1 MRRFLSVLSL
11 FLVLTLQGSHLSWP
25 GQQTTVDAEVEAI
38 LAQMGPEERVGQ
50 LFLVTFYGSDYGSD
64 SEIARLISEYRVG
77 GVVLLAENGNF
88 SGEGDDLPEQIYR
101 LTSELQR
108 LAGGLQSEE
117 IAGEPDS
124 SANEG
129 VYIPLFIGVEQGEGY
144 PYDYLPSVMSPLPTS
159 MAIGATWDPT
169 LAQEAGRVAGQELTA
184 LGFNLLLGPSAD
196 VVQVPQPYTAGDM
209 GTRVFGGEPF
219 WVSQMTA
226 AYVRGVHEGSEGR
239 VAVVPRYFP
248 GYGGADRLASVEI
261 PTVRRSLDQLIQFD
275 LKPFFAVTGGATDP
289 LERAEGLMTGHIR
302 YLGFQGDNPRLSTR
316 PISLDQQALQVL
328 LRLDRINSWRQ
339 SGGLLISDAL
349 GLRGVRRFYDPQEM
363 SFSNRRVAQ
372 DAFLAGNDILYLGN
386 FGGSSSTDQT
396 ARIIDTIEFFVQ
408 LYNTDPAFQARVDES
423 VRRIIQAKLNLYQRF
438 ELDRVL
444 SQTVA
449 LDAVGQNTQVA
460 LNVAQRAL
468 TLLSPEQAELLSAPR
483 SGEHI
488 VVFTDSRVVQ
498 QCPTCTARPL
508 LAVDALQSAILR
520 LYGPQASDLVS
531 LANIQSFSFDQ
542 LSNYLQYGPQEVIS
556 GEGTPQPDALAIALN
571 SADWIVFVMLNV
583 DTNAVPS
590 SDVVKRFLAYSPVGT
605 DTQIVVM
612 AMGAP
617 YYLDSTEIGKLAAY
631 YALYDY
637 SEPFID
643 VAARALFLGV
653 PESGASPVSVSGI
666 GYDIFEVTSP
676 DPDQIINLSVVNAT
690 EEAEEGTATLATPPV
705 LEQGDTLFLTTS
717 IILDQNAHPVPDGTP
732 VEFIVEYLNTGLRD
746 TLSAV
751 TMGGVARADLP
762 LVRAGDLRITAQS
775 GLARNSNAI
784 RLTVPDIG
792 SAVISILPPDIPPT
806 STPSPTDTP
815 TPESSVL
822 NLTATAVPQG
832 ETGPQPR
839 SVYFRDL
846 FLSLLGLCGIGGV
859 IFLLGLHKHDL
870 NYALL
875 ISLPAFI
882 VGLVGYNYYALLLP
896 GAGYWRN
903 LFGSSWGAGMATWV
917 GGLLGAGVATLA
929 LYGWERWF
937 GPSSGRRQRR

>member
-1 MRRFLSVLSL
+1 MRRFFGVLAL
-11 FLVLTLQGSHLSWP
+11 FSVLTLQGSALSWP
-25 GQQTTVDAEVEAI
+25 DQQTITDAEVEAI

-50 LFLVTFYGSDYGSD
+50 LFLVTFYGSDYGPN

-77 GVVLLAENGNF
+77 GVVLSVENGNF
-88 SGEGDDLPEQIYR
+88 SSNGDDLPEQIYR

-108 LAGGLQSEE
+108 LADGLSGEGV
-117 IAGEPDS
+117 AGESDLSDS
-124 SANEG
+124 G
-129 VYIPLFIGVEQGEGY
+129 RVYIPLFIGVEQGGSY
-144 PYDYLPSVMSPLPTS
+144 PYDYLPYIISPLPTS
-159 MAIGATWDPT
+159 MAIGATWDPE
-169 LAQEAGRVAGQELTA
+169 LAGEAGRIAGQELAA

-196 VVQVPQPYTAGDM
+196 VVQIPQPYTAGDM

-239 VAVVPRYFP
+239 IAVVPRYFP

-275 LKPFFAVTGGATDP
+275 LKPFFAVTGGAADP

-328 LRLDRINSWRQ
+328 LRLDSINSWRQ
-339 SGGLLISDAL
+339 SGGLLVSDAL
-349 GLRGVRRFYDPQEM
+349 GLRGVRRFYDPREM

-372 DAFLAGNDILYLGN
+372 DAFLAGNDVLYLGG
-386 FGGSSSTDQT
+386 FGGSSSVDQT
-396 ARIIDTIEFFVQ
+396 AKIIDTIEFFVQ
-408 LYNTDPAFQARVDES
+408 LYNADPAFQTRVDES
-423 VRRIIQAKLNLYQRF
+423 VRRIIRTKLNLYQRF

-444 SQTVA
+444 SQPAA
-449 LDAVGQNTQVA
+449 LDVVGQNTQVS

-468 TLLSPEQAELLSAPR
+468 TLLSPEQPELLSAPR

-488 VVFTDSRVVQ
+488 VIFTDSRVVQ
-498 QCPTCTARPL
+498 ACQTCVARPL

-542 LSNYLQYGPQEVIS
+542 LSSYLQYGPQEVIS
-556 GEGTPQPDALAIALN
+556 GDGTPQPDALAIALN

-583 DTNAVPS
+583 DTSIVPS
-590 SDVVKRFLAYSPVGT
+590 SDVVKRFLASPPVGA

-617 YYLDSTEIGKLAAY
+617 YYLDSTEIGKLTAY

-643 VAARALFLGV
+643 VAARTLFLGI
-653 PESGASPVSVSGI
+653 PEGGASPVSVSGI
-666 GYDIFEVTSP
+666 GYDVFEATSP
-676 DPDQIINLSVVNAT
+676 DPDQIINLSIIN
-690 EEAEEGTATLATPPV
+690 EEGRGEGTSTPIPPLA
-705 LEQGDTLFLTTS
+705 LGQGDTLFLVTS
-717 IILDQNAHPVPDGTP
+717 VILDQNAHPVPDGTP

-746 TLSAV
+746 TLSA
-751 TMGGVARADLP
+751 TTTGGIARADLP
-762 LVRAGDLRITAQS
+762 LTRAGDLRITAQS
-775 GLARNSNAI
+775 GSARNSNAI
-784 RLTVPDIG
+784 RLTVPDTG

-806 STPSPTDTP
+806 PTPNPTDTP
-815 TPESSVL
+815 TPESVL
-822 NLTATAVPQG
+822 ALNSTATPVF
-832 ETGPQPR
+832 ESNPQPR

-846 FLSLLGLCGIGGV
+846 FLSLLGLIGIGGAV
-859 IFLLGLHKHDL
+859 FLFGLSKHDL

-875 ISLPAFI
+875 TSLTVFI
-882 VGLVGYNYYALLLP
+882 VGLIGYNYYALLLP
-896 GAGYWRN
+896 GAGFWRS
-903 LFGSSWGAGMATWV
+903 LFGSNWGAGMATWV
-917 GGLLGAGVATLA
+917 GGLLGAGMGTLA
-929 LYGWERWF
+929 LYGWERWG
-937 GPSSGRRQRR
+937 GPLSGRQQRR